1 MYSNNSGDGVLD
13 GKILTVIYSIGLHV
27 MFNRYALENIVLGI
41 IRPGDKIPY
50 EEYLDAFEMRDQ
62 EQYMIRGAI
71 CGNVIDQDEKI
82 IVQPLEKYFRQFFI
96 EQIESMFESAP
107 KHKNSSEEDIPQY
120 KFGLYEYLN
129 DVYEIYKDI
138 LLTEARPD
146 YFDYLYDFTDRR
158 KLIRNDVLTAKFVAA
173 IKLRK
178 LRQGR
183 RIDRYIKEMT
193 FRSEY
198 LSRLIREHK
207 GHYILANSDTES
219 LDYKLALISS
229 FSFCTEKEKDLFN
242 PKIRAWEKQNREKS
256 DELIHI

>member
-1 MYSNNSGDGVLD
+1 M
-13 GKILTVIYSIGLHV
+13 
-27 MFNRYALENIVLGI
+27 
-41 IRPGDKIPY
+41 
-50 EEYLDAFEMRDQ
+50 
-62 EQYMIRGAI
+62 
-71 CGNVIDQDEKI
+71 
-82 IVQPLEKYFRQFFI
+82 
-96 EQIESMFESAP
+96 
-107 KHKNSSEEDIPQY
+107 
-120 KFGLYEYLN
+120 
-129 DVYEIYKDI
+129 
-138 LLTEARPD
+138 
-146 YFDYLYDFTDRR
+146 
-158 KLIRNDVLTAKFVAA
+158 LTAKFVAA

-229 FSFCTEKEKDLFN
+229 FSFCTGKEKDLFN
-242 PKIRAWEKQNREKS
+242 AKIRAWEKQNREKS